1 MVHDRSSRILPE
13 IEIGQDVR
21 IAPLQ
26 KNQTW
31 KTGTCIEKLSD
42 RSYVVKT
49 NSDSQVLRGNREF
62 LKPAEQPAATTQQQ
76 TVVVTESLPTKRDV
90 QTPLPEQKHMSTPSP
105 LAAVKK
111 TRTRVVKP
119 PSRFKDFVA

>member
-49 NSDSQVLRGNREF
+49 NSDSQVLRRNREF
-62 LKPAEQPAATTQQQ
+62 LKPAEQPAATTQRQ

-90 QTPLPEQKHMSTPSP
+90 QTPLPEQKAYVYTVPTSSCQEDTH
-105 LAAVKK
+105 
-111 TRTRVVKP
+111 
-119 PSRFKDFVA
+119 PSRKTTL